1 MEEIEKRIAELLTEA
16 LNLRS
21 ESSMPYSEASP
32 QVVLNSLLD
41 NRQRVDRL
49 EGIYLQVIQIR
60 ARLSRKTSAVKAE
73 AEDSW
78 AEALASMKSQG
89 SRNRDQYE
97 GPRERYAEADLATLE
112 LKRKARK
119 AEELLGVAVEADDVI
134 KTALRGLNEVIQDH
148 RIWLRSLQFQTY
160 LEK

>member
-1 MEEIEKRIAELLTEA
+1 MEEIEKKIAELLAEA
-16 LNLRS
+16 LSLRS
-21 ESSMPYSEASP
+21 SSSMPYSEASP

-49 EGIYLQVIQIR
+49 EALYLQVIQIR
-60 ARLSRKTSAVKAE
+60 ARLSRRTSAVKAE
-73 AEDSW
+73 SEDAW
-78 AEALASMKSQG
+78 AEALASMKAQG
-89 SRNRDQYE
+89 ARNRDQYE

-119 AEELLGVAVEADDVI
+119 AEELLNIAVEADDVI

-148 RIWLRSLQFQTY
+148 RIWIRSLQFQTY

>member
-1 MEEIEKRIAELLTEA
+1 MEEVEKKLAELLTEA
-16 LNLRS
+16 LSLRTA
-21 ESSMPYSEASP
+21 SSIPYSEASP

-49 EGIYLQVIQIR
+49 EEIYLQVVQIR
-60 ARLSRKTSAVKAE
+60 ARLSRRTSAIKAE
-73 AEDSW
+73 ADDAW
-78 AEALASMKSQG
+78 TEALMALKSQG
-89 SRNRDQYE
+89 ARNRDQYE
-97 GPRERYAEADLATLE
+97 GPRERYAEADLATLT

-119 AEELLGVAVEADDVI
+119 AEELLDVAEEADEVI

>member
-1 MEEIEKRIAELLTEA
+1 MGEVEQKLAELLTEA
-16 LNLRS
+16 LSLRAA
-21 ESSMPYSEASP
+21 SSIPYSDASP

-49 EGIYLQVIQIR
+49 EGIYLQVVQIR
-60 ARLSRKTSAVKAE
+60 ARLSRRTASTRAE
-73 AEDSW
+73 ADDAW
-78 AEALASMKSQG
+78 AQSVVSMKSQG
-89 SRNRDQYE
+89 ARSRDQYE
-97 GPRERYAEADLATLE
+97 GPRERYAEADLATLD
-112 LKRKARK
+112 LKRKVRK
-119 AEELLGVAVEADDVI
+119 AEELLDIAVEADDVI

>member
-1 MEEIEKRIAELLTEA
+1 MEEIEKRIAELLSEA
-16 LNLRS
+16 LSLRS
-21 ESSMPYSEASP
+21 DSSMPYSEASP

-60 ARLSRKTSAVKAE
+60 ARLSRRTSAVKAE
-73 AEDSW
+73 AEDAW
-78 AEALASMKSQG
+78 AEALSSMKSQG
-89 SRNRDQYE
+89 ARNRDQYE
-97 GPRERYAEADLATLE
+97 GPRERYAEADLATLD

-119 AEELLGVAVEADDVI
+119 AEELLNIAIEADDVI